1 MLRNTNR
8 YGVWLRAVI
17 TAAVCLF
24 MHKGISSA
32 SQNQLSP
39 PSRVAPIEGVKKD
52 GNAYVL
58 TENIQ
63 VQSEEENEN
72 NNPAKDNRTA
82 QNDKIPR
89 Q

>member
-8 YGVWLRAVI
+8 YSVWLRAVI

-39 PSRVAPIEGVKKD
+39 PSRVAPIKGVEKD
-52 GNAYVL
+52 GNAYMV
-58 TENIQ
+58 TENTQ
-63 VQSEEENEN
+63 VKPEEKSEKD
-72 NNPAKDNRTA
+72 NPAKNGRNTQNREV
-82 QNDKIPR
+82 PR

>member
-8 YGVWLRAVI
+8 YSVWFRVAI

-39 PSRVAPIEGVKKD
+39 PSRVAPIEGIKKD
-52 GNAYVL
+52 GKAYVV
-58 TENIQ
+58 TENTR
-63 VQSEEENEN
+63 VQPEEESEKSI
-72 NNPAKDNRTA
+72 PFK
-82 QNDKIPR
+82 NDRNTQSDEIPR